1 MKKLITGLLTL
12 LCLFCFVACKDTN
25 VNDGS
30 GNGTGGENTP
40 AVKELTSIV
49 LDETNVQ
56 KSFYLGDEFNSNGL
70 KVVANY
76 SDNTTIDLTKDCVID
91 SSDFNNEYVGVYTI
105 DVYYQT
111 DAMFKRLSYEVE
123 VKEIIPELTVKY
135 VVGLDL
141 VSPEKTEYNATEKL
155 DLTGMVVKAVYS
167 DNSTKELTN
176 TEYTL
181 SEVDM
186 NTPNEH
192 AEVVVSYSETYT
204 LGERSQKLTVKNSIV
219 IKISDVLQGIEV
231 NPNGLTEATQ
241 YEEIDISGWTI
252 TGKYLSGIDR
262 EIDNSLVTIEY
273 DKNQVGQQNL
283 VVSYTENNI
292 TKTAQVTINVN
303 ESTSTV
309 SEKLFFTAD
318 DLAVGSYTANT
329 TWTDSLGTSSI
340 ITIVSS
346 GSKTVSVDANNKT
359 ADDGTSFTQRLKLG
373 GSPDDN
379 TRQVVLDLA
388 SYAGKQVTITVYC
401 LSSSSTADRKL
412 GVWLNEYVKD
422 QEIAT
427 YEAPGSGV
435 KAQSLVVDG
444 GSTYV
449 LGSPSGG
456 VNIYG
461 IRISVAS

>member
-30 GNGTGGENTP
+30 GNGNGGEETP
-40 AVKELTSIV
+40 VKELTSIV

-56 KSFYLGDEFNSNGL
+56 KSFYIGDEFNSSGL

-76 SDNTTIDLTKDCVID
+76 SDNTTIDLTKDCVVD
-91 SSDFNNEYVGVYTI
+91 SSNFNNEYVGVYTI
-105 DVYYQT
+105 DVYYST
-111 DAMFKRLSYEVE
+111 DTMFKHLSYDVE

-141 VSPEKTEYNATEKL
+141 VSPTKIEYNATEKL

-204 LGERSQKLTVKNSIV
+204 LGERSQTLTVKNSIV

-252 TGKYLSGIDR
+252 TGKYLSDIDR
-262 EIDNSLVTIEY
+262 VIDNSLVSIEY

-283 VVSYTENNI
+283 VVS
-292 TKTAQVTINVN
+292 AQVTINVN
-303 ESTSTV
+303 ESTATV
-309 SEKLFFTAD
+309 SEELFFTAD
-318 DLAVGSYTANT
+318 DLTTGSYTANA
-329 TWTDSLGTSSI
+329 TWTDSLGTSNI
-340 ITIVSS
+340 ITIVAASD
-346 GSKTVSVDANNKT
+346 GKVVVDGNKKT
-359 ADDGTSFTQRLKLG
+359 ADDGTTFTQRLKLG
-373 GSPDDN
+373 GSAKEN
-379 TRQVVLDLA
+379 TNNVVLDLA

-401 LSSSSTADRKL
+401 LSGSSSEDRKL
-412 GVWLNEYVKD
+412 TLWLNEVKG
-422 QEIAT
+422 QEMGT
-427 YEAPGSGV
+427 YAAPGSGV
-435 KAQSLVVDG
+435 NAQSLVVAG

-449 LGSPSGG
+449 LGSPSSG
-456 VNIYG
+456 VNVYG

>member
-30 GNGTGGENTP
+30 GNGTGGEDTP
-40 AVKELTSIV
+40 VKELTSIV

>member
-40 AVKELTSIV
+40 VKELTSIV

-204 LGERSQKLTVKNSIV
+204 LGEREQKLTVKNSIV

-340 ITIVSS
+340 ITIVAASD
-346 GSKTVSVDANNKT
+346 GKVDVDGNNKT
-359 ADDGTSFTQRLKLG
+359 ADDGTTFTQRLKLG
-373 GSPDDN
+373 GSAKDN
-379 TRQVVLDLA
+379 ARHVVLDLA

-435 KAQSLVVDG
+435 KSQSLVVDG

-449 LGSPSGG
+449 LGSLSGG

>member
-30 GNGTGGENTP
+30 GNGTGGEETP
-40 AVKELTSIV
+40 VKELTSIV

-56 KSFYLGDEFNSNGL
+56 KSFYIGDEFNSNGL

-262 EIDNSLVTIEY
+262 KIDNSLVTIEY

-309 SEKLFFTAD
+309 SEELFFTAD
-318 DLAVGSYTANT
+318 DLTTGSYTANT

-340 ITIVSS
+340 ITIVAASD
-346 GSKTVSVDANNKT
+346 GKVAVDGNKKT
-359 ADDGTSFTQRLKLG
+359 ADDDGTTFTQRLKLG
-373 GSPDDN
+373 GSAKEN
-379 TRQVVLDLA
+379 TNNVVLDLA

-401 LSSSSTADRKL
+401 LSGSSSADRKL
-412 GVWLNEYVKD
+412 TLWLSEVKG
-422 QEIAT
+422 QEIGT
-427 YEAPGSGV
+427 YAAPGSGV

-444 GSTYV
+444 GNTYV
-449 LGSPSGG
+449 LGSPSSG

>member
-12 LCLFCFVACKDTN
+12 LCLLCFVACKDTN

-30 GNGTGGENTP
+30 GNDTGGENTP
-40 AVKELTSIV
+40 DKELTSIV

-192 AEVVVSYSETYT
+192 AEIVVSYSETYT

-309 SEKLFFTAD
+309 SEELFFTAD
-318 DLAVGSYTANT
+318 DLTTGSYTANT

-346 GSKTVSVDANNKT
+346 GSKTVSVDGNKKT
-359 ADDGTSFTQRLKLG
+359 ADDGTTFTQRLKLG
-373 GSPDDN
+373 GAAEDN
-379 TRQVVLDLA
+379 TRQVAIDLA

-401 LSSSSTADRKL
+401 LSSSSGSERTL
-412 GVWLNEYVKD
+412 NLWLNEFDGQK
-422 QEIAT
+422 IGT
-427 YEAPGSGV
+427 YAAPGSGV
-435 KAQSLVVDG
+435 NAQSLVVDG

-449 LGSPSGG
+449 LGSESGG
-456 VNIYG
+456 INIYG